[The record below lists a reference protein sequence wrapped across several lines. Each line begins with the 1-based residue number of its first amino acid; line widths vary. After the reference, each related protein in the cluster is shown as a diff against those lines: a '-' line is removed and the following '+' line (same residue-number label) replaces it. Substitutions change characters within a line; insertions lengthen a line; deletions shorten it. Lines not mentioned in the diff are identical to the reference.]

1 MFTNIKKRTLKTLSK
16 FLTEFVI
23 EALLILII
31 FSSVL
36 WLLKQNGKTLT
47 ESIDVSVFFAV
58 VLAFLLTMGK
68 SSVSKWIRK
77 RIEDGKKLSDDYNAL
92 VKQYPGQKMIEYD
105 NEKAIPSYIHI
116 GITHR
121 IKKKNL
127 AFPVVLEKKLFNAK
141 LTVTDNWN
149 KQYELPEF
157 IKQHYE
163 TIMKAHEF
171 SDVYNQ
177 LNIRLDDYTYEQ
189 ETNTLQLI
197 TSRTTYYDSLVTN
210 RAMDFKW
217 GLKSTNREIFE
228 YGPFVSKL
236 NESSLSNHLG
246 FNGFV
251 ETSDGK
257 IIFVIRSKNV
267 SIGKGTLGNSV
278 AASLKTMYAL
288 NKDERKFTER
298 GLIQSIIKEIQAE
311 LKIDPSYFSFSER
324 NIIAIY
330 RDLVEGGKPQLLF
343 YVKVN
348 QTSTEIYNKFKKANR
363 KTNRKVLQSKLLS
376 DGNKLI
382 FVEKDKLEKLFITPG
397 MVLHEK
403 KAYATMPSASACIVL
418 LIEYLKSTREMPS

>member
-23 EALLILII
+23 EALLMLLI
-31 FSSVL
+31 FSLVL
-36 WLLKQNGKTLT
+36 LLLRQNGKTLT

-77 RIEDGKKLSDDYNAL
+77 SIEDGKKLSDDYNAL

-105 NEKAIPSYIHI
+105 NEKAIPSYVHI

-127 AFPVVLEKKLFNAK
+127 AFPVVLEKKLFNSK

-163 TIMKAHEF
+163 AIMKAHEF

-236 NESSLSNHLG
+236 SESSLSNHLG

-288 NKDERKFTER
+288 NKDERKFTEC

-348 QTSTEIYNKFKKANR
+348 QTSIEIYNNFKKANR

-382 FVEKDKLEKLFITPG
+382 FVDKDKLEKLFITPG